1 MGTGG
6 FGDIASM
13 GRGGSGGM
21 GHMVRSGPSG
31 GGENGSDD
39 MFNEPEQ

>member
-21 GHMVRSGPSG
+21 GRMVRSGPSG